1 MLSFSRLNNVGGW
14 IAFLISFIVYTL
26 TVEPTASF
34 WDCGEFISVS
44 YKLMVPHPPG
54 APFYLLVGRFFS
66 LLAFGDVLQ
75 VAFWVN
81 MLSVVS
87 SALTVLFTFWAITL
101 LGRKILKTD
110 DPKGTDLYL
119 LMGAGL
125 VGSLALTFSDTFWF
139 SAGEAEVYAMS
150 SFFTAFAFWAILKW
164 ELIEERSAANR
175 WLLMIAYTMGLSTGV
190 HLLNLLTI
198 PAIGLVI
205 YFKYYQPNA
214 KGIIATLAISA
225 AAILVVLEVIIKGL
239 PTIASKIE
247 IAFINGMG
255 LPFGSGVLFFFIA
268 FIGALIYGIYY
279 SIQKNRIALNM
290 SILAFIFV
298 ILGFSSYGIIA
309 IRSNYN
315 PPINEN
321 APDDV
326 ISFLKYLKR
335 EQYGDRPLFKGPIY
349 SANPV
354 KTLKTSDLYHK
365 TENGYEIYDQK
376 IEQEFNPRDEML
388 FCRVADRRGDRIK
401 AYENW
406 MNLRKGERP
415 NMGDNIEFLWKYQ
428 LGHMYWRY
436 FMWNFAGRQNDIQG
450 HGGKMHGNWKSG
462 ISFLDEI
469 RIGDQSKLPT
479 ELLNNKANNSF
490 YFLPLILGLF
500 GMFYQ
505 YKRSKKDFSVV
516 ALLFFFTGI
525 AIILYLNQPPIEPR
539 ERDYTS
545 AGSFYTFC
553 IWIGL
558 GMIAVYDLIKN
569 YIKDKKIAGI
579 AAFVLSMAVP
589 IVMVADGWDDHDRSG
604 RYHSVDQARNL
615 LASCAPNAIL
625 FTGGDNDTFPLW
637 YVQEVEGFRTDV
649 RVCVM
654 SYFSIDWY
662 IDQMKRKVY
671 ESEPF
676 PITFTTN
683 QYLSGINDYL
693 QVVPDQRWENTALNI
708 DKLLDAVKTEDALV
722 NRRLPSGDRINI
734 LPGKNLGMR
743 VNKEAL
749 LSQDLTS
756 ETNSKK
762 SNWIPA
768 DMQDEI
774 VDIMRWNIKGNHI
787 LKSDLMIMDI
797 INNVNKNGWDRP
809 IYFNATSLITTNL
822 DLRNYMLLE
831 GIAYRLIPVST
842 PKQQNGRVNI
852 EVMYDNVM
860 NKFAFRGMDNP
871 ELYYNEEYQKF
882 AMNARQSFY
891 RLADAILQQTNDKAR
906 AREVIERCW
915 TQLPDEVFAFNV
927 YTAQFLPL
935 FYEVEAEGTTEMAMK
950 MGDKA
955 IEMIEYLVN
964 EGVNDQQELQTNL
977 YMLNVVQRNLSQNA
991 SKEEAAKYQE
1001 AIQRFS
1007 SLNI

>member
-1 MLSFSRLNNVGGW
+1 MLSFNKLNNITGW
-14 IAFLISFIVYTL
+14 FAFLISLIVYTL

-54 APFYLLVGRFFS
+54 APFYLMVGRVFS
-66 LLAFGDVLQ
+66 LLAFGDVMQ

-81 MLSVVS
+81 MLSVIS

-101 LGRKILKTD
+101 LGRKLINLD
-110 DPKGTDLYL
+110 ELGDFGNYL
-119 LMGAGL
+119 LMAAGL

-164 ELIEERSAANR
+164 ELFEDQAAANR
-175 WLLMIAYTMGLSTGV
+175 WLIMIAYTMGLSTGV

-198 PAIGLVI
+198 PALGLVI
-205 YFKYYQPNA
+205 YFKYYKPDL
-214 KGIIATLAISA
+214 KGILITLAISA
-225 AAILVVLEVIIKGL
+225 SIILVVLEIIIKGL

-247 IAFINGMG
+247 IVFVNSFGA
-255 LPFGSGVLFFFIA
+255 PFGSGVIFFVLL
-268 FIGALIYGIYY
+268 FIGALVYGIYY
-279 SIQKNRIALNM
+279 SIKKNNAVLNTA
-290 SILAFIFV
+290 ILAFIFV
-298 ILGFSSYGIIA
+298 ILGFASYGVVA

-349 SANPV
+349 SADPV
-354 KTLKTSDLYHK
+354 GTKTVGDLYHK

-376 IEQEFNPRDEML
+376 LEQEFNPRDEML
-388 FCRVADRRGDRIK
+388 FCRVADRRPDRVR

-415 NMGDNIEFLWKYQ
+415 NMSDNIGFLFKYQ

-450 HGGKMHGNWKSG
+450 HGGKMHGNWVSG
-462 ISFLDEI
+462 ISFIDKARL
-469 RIGDQSKLPT
+469 GDLSKLPDDIKS
-479 ELLNNKANNSF
+479 NKANNNYF
-490 YFLPLILGLF
+490 FLPLILGLLGLVF
-500 GMFYQ
+500 Q
-505 YKRSKKDFSVV
+505 YKKGRKDFSVV

-525 AIILYLNQPPIEPR
+525 AIILYLNQPPVEPR

-545 AGSFYTFC
+545 AGSFYAFC

-558 GMIAVYDLIKN
+558 GVIALYDLARN
-569 YIKDKKIAGI
+569 YIKDKKLAIALSFAVSMIIPGI
-579 AAFVLSMAVP
+579 MAAEN
-589 IVMVADGWDDHDRSG
+589 WDDHDRSD

-649 RVCVM
+649 RVCVL

-662 IDQMKRKVY
+662 IDQMKRRVY

-676 PITFTTN
+676 PITFTTD

-693 QVVPDQRWENTALNI
+693 QVVKDPKWENRPLNV
-708 DKLLDAVKTEDALV
+708 DKLLDAIKNEDPLV
-722 NRRLPSGDRINI
+722 SRRFPNGSKINI
-734 LPGKNLGMR
+734 LPGKQLGMR
-743 VNKEAL
+743 VNTEAF
-749 LSQDLTS
+749 
-756 ETNSKK
+756 K
-762 SNWIPA
+762 SSSLDVESAGTKNNWVPA
-768 DMQDEI
+768 EWRNEI
-774 VDIMRWNIKGNHI
+774 EDIMRWNIKGGHI
-787 LKSDLMIMDI
+787 LKADLMILDI

-809 IYFNATSLITTNL
+809 VYFNATSLITTKL
-822 DLRNYMLLE
+822 DLRNYIMLE
-831 GIAYRLIPVST
+831 GLAYRLLPVKT
-842 PKQQNGRVNI
+842 PKQANGRVNT
-852 EVMYDNVM
+852 EVMYDNLM
-860 NKFAFRGMDNP
+860 NKFAFRSMDNP
-871 ELYYNEEYQKF
+871 DIYYNEEYLKF
-882 AMNARQSFY
+882 AMNARQSYY
-891 RLADAILQQTNDKAR
+891 RLAETLYSEGDTSR
-906 AREVIERCW
+906 AKEVINYCWER
-915 TQLPDEVFAFNV
+915 LPGEVFPYSV
-927 YTAQFLPL
+927 YSAQFLPL
-935 FYEVEAEGTTEMAMK
+935 FFELGLEQAEENAIA
-950 MGDKA
+950 MGDRA
-955 IEMIEYLVN
+955 IQYLDYMYSEKVKDN
-964 EGVNDQQELQTNL
+964 QEIQTNM
-977 YMLNVVQRNLSQNA
+977 YMLNIVSRTLNDNVG
-991 SKEEAAKYQE
+991 KEAAEKYRNAMQ
-1001 AIQRFS
+1001 QFS
-1007 SLNI
+1007 SINI